1 MLLRKNHAR
10 QIFGI
15 CKTVTA
21 YRDIDEKFCRVI
33 VVIVINASILLFM
46 HFAESVGI
54 CKKH

>member
-15 CKTVTA
+15 CKTVAA
-21 YRDIDEKFCRVI
+21 YRNIDEKTSRVVVI
-33 VVIVINASILLFM
+33 VVIDAPILLFM

-54 CKKH
+54 RKKH